1 MGTRKAQQVLCVYP
15 SNPSDML
22 TVSYGQ
28 LLPISSPPTSFDRA
42 GPMLQVP
49 LCLCCI
55 TCVGT

>member
-1 MGTRKAQQVLCVYP
+1 MGARKAQQVLCVYP
-15 SNPSDML
+15 FNPSIML
-22 TVSYGQ
+22 TGSCGQ
-28 LLPISSPPTSFDRA
+28 LLPISLPPTSFDRA